1 MAKTECVLDAN
12 IRKEIIEL
20 LITKIHEHYV
30 FPDVAQRVEEDMR
43 RRLSAGEYE
52 QLTTVELFCL
62 FLTAHLQES
71 SHDKH
76 FFLIYHPKGQP
87 TATSTNNSAN
97 EYESGSL
104 QNFGFQRVERLQGNI
119 GYLDLR
125 SFYPAEI
132 AGETAVAA
140 MNFLAHTNALIIDL
154 RHNDGGEPSMI
165 ALLSSYLFE
174 NEPVHLNDFYRRF
187 TESTQQFWTLP
198 YVPGRRF
205 GVHKP
210 IYILISPQTASAAE
224 EFAYN
229 LKNMQRATLIG
240 KTTAGGAHPTE
251 AFWIHSHIEAF
262 IPAWRAINP
271 VSGTNW
277 EGTGVVPDIDASP
290 EDALKVAYTYAL
302 EALLENPGKMP
313 KEVLKPLLQEAR
325 AALATL

>member
-1 MAKTECVLDAN
+1 MVKTQLPLDADT
-12 IRKEIIEL
+12 RREVIEHL
-20 LITKIHEHYV
+20 LRRIHERYV
-30 FPDVAQRVEEDMR
+30 FPEVAQRVEEDLR
-43 RRLSAGEYE
+43 RRLRVGEYD
-52 QLTTVELFCL
+52 QFTTGEMFCL
-62 FLTAHLQES
+62 FLTAHLQEI

-76 FFLIYHPKGQP
+76 FFLVYHAKGRP
-87 TATSTNNSAN
+87 AIEHESNRAD
-97 EYESGSL
+97 EHESGSI

-140 MNFLAHTNALIIDL
+140 MNFLAHSSALIVDL

-174 NEPVHLNDFYRRF
+174 GEPVHLNDFYRRF
-187 TESTQQFWTLP
+187 TQSTQQFWTLP
-198 YVPGRRF
+198 YVPGRRY
-205 GVHKP
+205 GPHKP
-210 IYILISPQTASAAE
+210 VSVLIGPQTASAAE

-229 LKNMQRATLIG
+229 LKHLQRATLIG
-240 KTTAGGAHPTE
+240 RTTAGGAHPME
-251 AFWIHSHIEAF
+251 AFWIHPHIEAF

-271 VSGTNW
+271 RTGTNW
-277 EGTGVVPDIDASP
+277 EGTGVEPDIDAPP
-290 EDALKVAYTYAL
+290 EEALKVAYARAL

-313 KEVLKPLLQEAR
+313 RELLKPLLQEAL